1 MHNQTPFIHNHQLNV
16 IHKQANFLLK
26 TLRTVADR
34 KVLETVRHTSVT
46 HALEA
51 FGTLDPEQKAVIEQ
65 MTRHEAA
72 HEIQEYLDSLEPY
85 LLPFPEVTA
94 KQAQK
99 LFPKVKKLKLPDL
112 ERLDYAH
119 MTYLRWVDIAT
130 NRLFIVYP
138 YEGRMLGAEG
148 RMTATNK
155 KGFCMF
161 CNRHQELG
169 FFNVKLKGNSP
180 DNFSSLG
187 QYVCM
192 DDKACNHSITDKAPL
207 EKFLLS
213 VSKS

>member
-1 MHNQTPFIHNHQLNV
+1 MHMQTPFIHNHQLNV
-16 IHKQANFLLK
+16 IKKQANFLLK

-34 KVLETVRHTSVT
+34 KVLDTVRVT
-46 HALEA
+46 AVNNALEA
-51 FGTLDPEQKAVIEQ
+51 FDGLNEEQKSVIEQ
-65 MTRHEAA
+65 LAKYEAA
-72 HEIQEYLDSLEPY
+72 HEIQDYLDSLEPY

-99 LFPKVKKLKLPDL
+99 LFPKAKKLKLPDL

-119 MTYLRWVDIAT
+119 TTYLRWIDIAT

-138 YEGRMLGAEG
+138 YEGQMLGVEG
-148 RMTATNK
+148 RITSTNK

-169 FFNVKLKGNSP
+169 FFNVKLKGSSP
-180 DNFSSLG
+180 DNFSSVG

-192 DDKACNHSITDKAPL
+192 DDEACNHSITDTAPL
-207 EKFLLS
+207 ERFLTS
-213 VSKS
+213 IR

>member
-1 MHNQTPFIHNHQLNV
+1 MQTPFIHNHQLNV
-16 IHKQANFLLK
+16 INKQANFLLK

-34 KVLETVRHTSVT
+34 KVLDTVRVT
-46 HALEA
+46 AVNNAMEA
-51 FGTLDPEQKAVIEQ
+51 FDGLNEEQKALIEQ
-65 MTRHEAA
+65 LAKYEAA
-72 HEIQEYLDSLEPY
+72 HEIQDYLDSLEPY

-99 LFPKVKKLKLPDL
+99 LFPKAKKLKLPDL

-119 MTYLRWVDIAT
+119 TTYLRWIDIAT

-138 YEGRMLGAEG
+138 YQGQMLGVEGRI
-148 RMTATNK
+148 TSTNK

-169 FFNVKLKGNSP
+169 FFNVKLKGSSP
-180 DNFSSLG
+180 DNFSSVG

-192 DDKACNHSITDKAPL
+192 DDEACNHSITDTAPL
-207 EKFLLS
+207 ERFLTS
-213 VSKS
+213 IR

>member
-1 MHNQTPFIHNHQLNV
+1 MQTPFIHNHQLNV
-16 IHKQANFLLK
+16 IKKQANFLLK

-34 KVLETVRHTSVT
+34 KVLDTVRVT
-46 HALEA
+46 AVSNALEA
-51 FGTLDPEQKAVIEQ
+51 FDGLNEEQKALIEQ
-65 MTRHEAA
+65 LAQYEAA
-72 HEIQEYLDSLEPY
+72 HDIQDYLDSLESY

-99 LFPKVKKLKLPDL
+99 LFPKAKKLKLPDL

-119 MTYLRWVDIAT
+119 TTYLRWIDIAT

-138 YEGRMLGAEG
+138 YEGQMLGVEG
-148 RMTATNK
+148 RITSTNK

-169 FFNVKLKGNSP
+169 FFNVKLKGSSP
-180 DNFSSLG
+180 DNFSSVG

-192 DDKACNHSITDKAPL
+192 DNEACNHSITDTAPL
-207 EKFLLS
+207 ERFLTS
-213 VSKS
+213 IR